1 MKKEADSQDARN
13 DKEIIQIMRR
23 FFALTLVMVLLCV
36 LCACGAQKP
45 ASDVPSDKETA
56 SSPVES
62 GTEMHR
68 ETEPAETRTADDT
81 SGQITP
87 ESGSAQLTSEAAQ
100 TTAPTTTESP
110 STWDDVIS
118 GDDTPD
124 APQSTNNT
132 LYTVLAFVATG
143 FAFIGAIVLMV
154 IKFKK

>member
-1 MKKEADSQDARN
+1 
-13 DKEIIQIMRR
+13 MR
-23 FFALTLVMVLLCV
+23 FSKAAAPVLALITAVVAV
-36 LCACGAQKP
+36 ACRGG
-45 ASDVPSDKETA
+45 VPSVTTGADTD
-56 SSPVES
+56 
-62 GTEMHR
+62 
-68 ETEPAETRTADDT
+68 TEPAEARTADDT
-81 SGQITP
+81 SVQITP